1 MTDRSVITNSTMST
15 PFSHLFNSHPLSAAP
30 DGAARALAALPL
42 ALCLAAI
49 LALAACAKEPVA
61 VEPVRSVRTLTVGQL
76 SGATTQDYAAEVHA
90 RLESKLAFRVGGKI
104 TQRPVN
110 LGDRVKGGQAL
121 ARVDPADLRF
131 GEDAARAGLAAAK
144 VNYEQTAIDFKRY
157 QDLHAQGF
165 IGTAELERR
174 SSALEAAKAQFD
186 QARAQAGMQTNQATY
201 SALTAD
207 TPGVVTAVYADVGT
221 VVAAGTPVMSVAHD
235 GPRDVVF
242 AVPEDQLAIFRR
254 LQGQAGGVSVTL
266 WGGSAPIVATVRE
279 VAAAADPASRTF
291 QVKADLPAG
300 AAELGQ
306 TATVHVQLAPA
317 DGKLRLPLQAVA
329 GRDNQSYVWV
339 LDKASMKVHEQPVVV
354 LRPEGD
360 NLVLDSGLKT
370 GDTVVTAG
378 AHVLTPGQQVALYV
392 EPTKR

>member
-1 MTDRSVITNSTMST
+1 MSIPCP
-15 PFSHLFNSHPLSAAP
+15 PFSFTKHPPATRS
-30 DGAARALAALPL
+30 ARALAAMPL
-42 ALCLAAI
+42 ALSLAAS
-49 LALAACAKEPVA
+49 LVLVACGKEPA
-61 VEPVRSVRTLTVGQL
+61 AAEPVRAVRTLTVGQL
-76 SGATTQDYAAEVHA
+76 SGATTRDYAAEVHA
-90 RLESKLAFRVGGKI
+90 RIESKLAFRVGGKI

-121 ARVDPADLRF
+121 AQVDPADLRF
-131 GEDAARAGLAAAK
+131 GQDAARAGLAAAK
-144 VNYEQTAIDFKRY
+144 VNYEQTAVDYKRY

-174 SSALEAAKAQFD
+174 NSALEAARAQFD
-186 QARAQAGMQTNQATY
+186 QARAQAGMQANQAAY
-201 SALTAD
+201 AALTAD
-207 TPGVVTAVYADVGT
+207 SPGVITAVYADVGA
-221 VVAAGTPVMSVAHD
+221 VVGAGTPVVSLAHD

-242 AVPEDQLAIFRR
+242 AVPEDQLAVFRK
-254 LQGQAGGVSVTL
+254 LQGKPGGVSVTL
-266 WGGSAPIVATVRE
+266 WGGSTTIPATIRE

-306 TATVHVQLAPA
+306 TATVHVELAPA

-329 GRDNQSYVWV
+329 GHDNQSYVWV
-339 LDKASMKVHEQPVVV
+339 LDKASMKVREQPVVV

-360 NLVLDSGLKT
+360 NLVLDSGLKA

-378 AHVLTPGQQVALYV
+378 AHVLTPGQQVSLYV